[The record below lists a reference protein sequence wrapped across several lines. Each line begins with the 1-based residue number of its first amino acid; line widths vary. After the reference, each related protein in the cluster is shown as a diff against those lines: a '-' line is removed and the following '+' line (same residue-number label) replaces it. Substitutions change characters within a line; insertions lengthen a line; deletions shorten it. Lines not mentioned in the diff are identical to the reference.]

1 MSSNTIGQT
10 RRRYA
15 NGEQDPAQVQAI
27 LRQAEEA
34 GVRFVNLQFTDLMGI
49 VKSVT
54 IPIHQLEDAATNGKW
69 FDGSSIEGF
78 ARIAES
84 DMFLIPD
91 VKTFAVLP
99 WERDPEAAPSSN
111 GKNGH
116 HAVIPPTGTTTAR
129 LICWIYTPNGD
140 LFQGDPRLVLARAM
154 DYAVDLGYT
163 YQTGPELEF
172 YLFKPENGVITTV
185 THDMGGY
192 FDLTGDEGTLVRK
205 DMVNALE
212 AMGIKVETSHHE
224 VGPGQ
229 HEIDFEYND
238 ALTTAD
244 SAVTFKYTLKAV
256 AQRHGLYA
264 TFMPKPVFGIAG
276 SGMHT
281 HQSLADVDS
290 GKNLFGSTEDSYNL
304 SPIAKQY
311 IAGQLRHARAMTAI
325 LNPTVNSYKRL
336 VPGYEAP
343 VYMGWA
349 RQNRSALIRVPRINP
364 TKPQAARVELRCPDP
379 TCNPYLAFAVMLR
392 AGLQGIEQGLSAPE
406 PVDENLYHF
415 DEHERQRRNIG
426 TLPGSLAESLDEME
440 QDELI
445 RETLGDHVFERY
457 LEAKRQEWDEFRVRV
472 TPWEIER
479 YLETY

>member
-1 MSSNTIGQT
+1 MTLAPEKPKKV
-10 RRRYA
+10 RYA
-15 NGEQDPAQVQAI
+15 NGEQSPSLVQETLSRATS
-27 LRQAEEA
+27 E

-91 VKTFAVLP
+91 LKTFTVLP
-99 WERDPEAAPSSN
+99 WERTE
-111 GKNGH
+111 
-116 HAVIPPTGTTTAR
+116 GTTTAR
-129 LICWIYTPNGD
+129 IICWIYTPNGD
-140 LFQGDPRLVLARAM
+140 LFDGDPRLVLARAL
-154 DYAVDLGYT
+154 DYAADLGYA
-163 YQTGPELEF
+163 YNTGPELEF
-172 YLFKPENGVITTV
+172 YLFKPEGGKITTI

-229 HEIDFEYND
+229 HEIDFEYDN

-244 SAVTFKYTLKAV
+244 NAVSFKYTLKAV
-256 AQRHGLYA
+256 AQQHGLYA
-264 TFMPKPVFGIAG
+264 TFMPKPVYGIAG
-276 SGMHT
+276 NGMHC
-281 HQSLADVDS
+281 HQSLADPDS
-290 GKNLFGSTEDSYNL
+290 GTNLFGSTDDAYNL
-304 SPIAKQY
+304 SLIAKQF

-325 LNPTVNSYKRL
+325 LNPLVNSYKRL

-392 AGLQGIEQGLSAPE
+392 AGLQGIEETLSAPE
-406 PVDENLYHF
+406 PVEENLYHF
-415 DEHERQRRNIG
+415 DEQERQRRNIG
-426 TLPGSLAESLDEME
+426 TLPGSLAEALDEME
-440 QDELI
+440 RDDLI
-445 RETLGDHVFERY
+445 RATLGDHVFERY
-457 LEAKRQEWDEFRVRV
+457 VEAKRQEWDDYRKTV